1 MKNFLKIDETLPALE
16 LSSKAGTN
24 FKCVLPTDIEMEI
37 VSLMET
43 SSLEIFML
51 KHRKHHKI
59 LILICNGF

>member
-24 FKCVLPTDIEMEI
+24 VKCVLPTHMEMEI

-59 LILICNGF
+59 LILICNDF